1 MSEREARQGKEAGGS
16 RPTRSEAEPSEGPG
30 ARARARSEREVRPS
44 WPADAKPAGGLEAIV
59 GTAVRATREMGV
71 VRGLRTLALVN
82 QSRGFD
88 CPGCAWPDPEQRHA
102 VEFCENGA
110 KAVAHEATT
119 RRLGRAFFER
129 WSIAELLEQSDHV
142 LEQQGRLT
150 EPLYRAPDAEHYR
163 AIAWDEALGR
173 VAAVLRGLDS
183 PDEAVFYTSGR
194 TSNEAAFL
202 YQLFARQLGTNN
214 LPDCSHMC
222 HESSGFGLTQVIGV
236 GKGTVSLPDF
246 ERADAIFVI
255 GQNPGTNHPRM
266 LTTLQ
271 AAKRRGATI
280 VAINPLRERGLVRF
294 AHPQEP
300 LALLGGGTP
309 IADLYLQVRVGGDV
323 ALLKGIMKE
332 VLAAEARRPGEVLD
346 WSFLREHTA
355 GFEEF
360 RSALERQPWEPL
372 LEQSGVSREDL
383 RRAAEV
389 YVGAG
394 RTIVCWAMGLTQ
406 HRNAVANVQEIVN
419 LLLLRGNLG
428 RPGAGPC
435 PVRGHSNVQG
445 DRTVGITEKPSE
457 AFLDRLGREFRFE
470 PPRRRGHD
478 AVGAIRAMHEGRVR
492 VFVGLG
498 GNFAVA
504 TPDTAYTAEALRHCQ
519 LTVQISTKLNRSH
532 LVCGREAIVLPCL
545 GRTELDVQ
553 AGGPQLV
560 SVENSMS
567 IVHASRGHLAP
578 AGEQLRS
585 EPAIVAG
592 LAEATLRGRSR
603 VGWSALVE
611 NYDRIRSRIERV
623 IPGFEDYNRRVRTAG
638 GFLLPSGARTRR
650 FATPDGR
657 AHFTRH
663 PLPELGLAAG
673 RLRLTTIRSHDQYN
687 TTVYGLGDRY
697 RGVSGGRRVVFLHP
711 DDMRERGLAQGDRVD
726 VTSHF
731 RGEKRS
737 VRGFRVVPY
746 DLPRGC
752 AAAYFP
758 EANPLVAVDDV
769 AEGSRTPVYKSIEV
783 SIAPAR

>member
-1 MSEREARQGKEAGGS
+1 M
-16 RPTRSEAEPSEGPG
+16 
-30 ARARARSEREVRPS
+30 SEREVRQDS
-44 WPADAKPAGGLEAIV
+44 PADAKPAGGLEAIV
-59 GTAVRATREMGV
+59 GTALRATREMGLS
-71 VRGLRTLALVN
+71 RSLRTLALVN

-119 RRLGRAFFER
+119 RRLGRGFFER
-129 WSIAELLEQSDHV
+129 WSIGELLEQSDHV

-150 EPLYRAPDAEHYR
+150 EPLYRPPDAEHYR
-163 AIAWDEALGR
+163 PIAWDEALAR
-173 VAAVLRGLDS
+173 VGDALGGLDS

-222 HESSGFGLTQVIGV
+222 HESSGFGLTQAIGV

-266 LTTLQ
+266 LATLQ
-271 AAKRRGATI
+271 AAKRRGATV

-300 LALLGGGTP
+300 LALLGRGTP

-332 VLAAEARRPGEVLD
+332 VLAAEARRPGQVLD
-346 WSFLREHTA
+346 WPFLREHTA

-360 RSALERQPWEPL
+360 RRALERQPWEPL
-372 LEQSGVSREDL
+372 PAQSGVSREDM

-394 RTIVCWAMGLTQ
+394 STIVCWAMGLTQ

-445 DRTVGITEKPSE
+445 DRTVGITEKPSA
-457 AFLDRLGREFRFE
+457 AFLERLGREFGFE
-470 PPRRRGHD
+470 PPGRRGYD
-478 AVGAIRAMHEGRVR
+478 AVAAIRAMHEGRVR
-492 VFVGLG
+492 VFVALG

-504 TPDTAYTAEALRHCQ
+504 TPDTAYTAEALRRCA

-545 GRTELDVQ
+545 GRTERDVQ

-567 IVHASRGHLAP
+567 IVHASQGHLAP
-578 AGEQLRS
+578 AGGELRS
-585 EPAIVAG
+585 EPAIVAA
-592 LAEATLRGRSR
+592 LAEATLGGRSS
-603 VGWSALVE
+603 VSWSSLVE
-611 NYDRIRSRIERV
+611 DYDRIRSRIQRV
-623 IPGFEDYNRRVRTAG
+623 IPGFEDYNRRVREAS
-638 GFLLPSGARTRR
+638 GFLLPSGARARR
-650 FATPDGR
+650 FDTPDGR
-657 AHFTRH
+657 AHFSLH
-663 PLPELGLAAG
+663 ALPELGLEAG

-687 TTVYGLGDRY
+687 TTVYGLDDRY

-711 DDMRERGLAQGDRVD
+711 DDMSERGLARGDRVD

-731 RGEKRS
+731 RGQERR
-737 VRGFRVVPY
+737 VLGFRVVPY

-783 SIAPAR
+783 SIARA